1 MGMTADEMMQRM
13 TAAEFAERVAE
24 WNMTQR
30 EQREAAER
38 ARRGR

>member
-30 EQREAAER
+30 EREAAEQ